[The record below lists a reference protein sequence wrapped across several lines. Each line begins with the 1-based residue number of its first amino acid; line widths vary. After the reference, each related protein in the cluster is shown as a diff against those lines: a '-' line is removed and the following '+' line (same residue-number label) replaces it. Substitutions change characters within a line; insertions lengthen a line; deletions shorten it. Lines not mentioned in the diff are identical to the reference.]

1 MGKATAH
8 EHVGE
13 APVVDEAAGER
24 AIERRFD
31 GLGLEALARKALAQ
45 LLGSPLAHE
54 AEPLDLAESGVGIG
68 EPHILVD
75 FAGVMAG
82 RLSAG
87 RTGRQ
92 GARSAA
98 RPSILPLLAN
108 VGKVGRP
115 GRLRDALLDRG
126 DLRAQ
131 TRAELFGRF
140 GHATSSSQASP
151 LA

>member
-13 APVVDEAAGER
+13 APGVDEAAGER

-31 GLGLEALARKALAQ
+31 GLGLEAPARKALAQ

-98 RPSILPLLAN
+98 RPSILPLPAN
-108 VGKVGRP
+108 VGKVGP
-115 GRLRDALLDRG
+115 
-126 DLRAQ
+126 
-131 TRAELFGRF
+131 
-140 GHATSSSQASP
+140 P
-151 LA
+151 